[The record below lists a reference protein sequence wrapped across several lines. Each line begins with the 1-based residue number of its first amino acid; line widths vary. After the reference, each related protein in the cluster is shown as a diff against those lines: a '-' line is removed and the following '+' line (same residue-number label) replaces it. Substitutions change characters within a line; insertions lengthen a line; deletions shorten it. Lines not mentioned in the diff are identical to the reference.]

1 MALILETRDLVKDF
15 GALRAI
21 DQVDLKLEEGE
32 VRAIIGPNGAGKS
45 TFFNLITGELAPS
58 KGKIFLKGKEIT
70 GLRPDQ
76 ISKRGIARS
85 YQVTNLF
92 LNLTAYENVRIA
104 AQSTKGA
111 FNPFTHFTA
120 LHEVEERTR
129 QILDILN
136 LSEHSGF
143 AASTLSHGEQRRLE
157 IAIGLATS
165 PLLLLLDE
173 PTAGMSPTETDEI
186 IQLIKRISKDLT
198 IIIVEH
204 DMKVVMEL
212 AQKISV
218 LHYGKVIADG
228 PPDQIRSNEMVLEV
242 YLGGKVKR

>member
-1 MALILETRDLVKDF
+1 MAAILETKGLVMQF

-21 DQVDLKLEEGE
+21 DHIDLSIEEGE
-32 VRAIIGPNGAGKS
+32 LRAIIGPNGAGKS
-45 TFFNLITGELAPS
+45 TFFNLVTGFLEPTRGS
-58 KGKIFLKGKEIT
+58 IFLKGREIT

-76 ISKRGIARS
+76 ISKKGIARS
-85 YQVTNLF
+85 YQITNLF
-92 LNLTAYENVRIA
+92 PNLTTYENVRIA
-104 AQSTKGA
+104 AQSKKGI
-111 FNPFTHFTA
+111 FNPLIHFMSIR
-120 LHEVEERTR
+120 EVDERAR
-129 QILDILN
+129 KILEILN
-136 LSEHSGF
+136 LSERDETV
-143 AASTLSHGEQRRLE
+143 ASTLSHGEQRRLE

-165 PLLLLLDE
+165 PSLLLLDE

-186 IQLIKRISKDLT
+186 IQLIKKISKDLT

>member
-1 MALILETRDLVKDF
+1 MILETKGLVKQF

-21 DQVDLKLEEGE
+21 DQIDLNIEEGE
-32 VRAIIGPNGAGKS
+32 LRAIIGPNGAGKS
-45 TFFNLITGELAPS
+45 TFFNLVTGFLEPTRGS
-58 KGKIFLKGKEIT
+58 IFLKGHEIT
-70 GLRPDQ
+70 NLRPDQ

-92 LNLTAYENVRIA
+92 PNLTAYENVRIA
-104 AQSTKGA
+104 AQSTKRA
-111 FNPFTHFTA
+111 FNPLTHFA
-120 LHEVEERTR
+120 AVREVDERTR
-129 QILDILN
+129 KILDFLN
-136 LSEHSGF
+136 LSERCNS

-186 IQLIKRISKDLT
+186 IHLIKKISKELT

-218 LHYGKVIADG
+218 LHYGKVVAEG
-228 PPDQIRSNEMVLEV
+228 PPDHIRNNELVLEI

>member
-1 MALILETRDLVKDF
+1 MAAILETKGLVMQF

-21 DQVDLKLEEGE
+21 DHIDLSIEDGE
-32 VRAIIGPNGAGKS
+32 LRAIIGPNGAGKS
-45 TFFNLITGELAPS
+45 TFFNLVTGFLGPTRGS
-58 KGKIFLKGKEIT
+58 IFLKGHEIT

-92 LNLTAYENVRIA
+92 PNLTAYENVRIA
-104 AQSTKGA
+104 AQSTMGT
-111 FNPFTHFTA
+111 FNPLIHFTA
-120 LHEVEERTR
+120 IREVAERTHK
-129 QILDILN
+129 ILDILN
-136 LSEHSGF
+136 LSERSGF
-143 AASTLSHGEQRRLE
+143 TASTLSHGEQRRLE
-157 IAIGLATS
+157 IALGLATS

-186 IQLIKRISKDLT
+186 IHLIKKISKDLT

-218 LHYGKVIADG
+218 LHYGKVIAEG
-228 PPDQIRSNEMVLEV
+228 SPDQIRNNEMVLEV

>member
-1 MALILETRDLVKDF
+1 MAAILETKGLVRQF

-21 DQVDLKLEEGE
+21 DHIDLTIEEGE
-32 VRAIIGPNGAGKS
+32 LRAIIGPNGAGKS
-45 TFFNLITGELAPS
+45 TFFNLVTGFLEPTRGS
-58 KGKIFLKGKEIT
+58 IFLKGHEIT
-70 GLRPDQ
+70 SLRPDQ

-92 LNLTAYENVRIA
+92 PNLTAYENVRIA
-104 AQSTKGA
+104 AQSKKGA
-111 FNPFTHFTA
+111 FNPLTHFA
-120 LHEVEERTR
+120 AIREVDERTHK
-129 QILDILN
+129 ILDILS
-136 LSEHSGF
+136 LSERSDF
-143 AASTLSHGEQRRLE
+143 AASTLAHGEQRRLE
-157 IAIGLATS
+157 IAIGLASS
-165 PLLLLLDE
+165 PILLLLDE

-186 IQLIKRISKDLT
+186 IQLIKKISKDLT

-218 LHYGKVIADG
+218 LHYGKVIAEG
-228 PPDQIRSNEMVLEV
+228 PPDEIRNNEMVLEV